1 MIGRVRDDFFPDF
14 AMKERLKIT
23 VNRRDLLRVVMTGA
37 AVAATPTSAVEA
49 AAQPESRKDKRKAR
63 YQASSA
69 EVQDFYRV
77 NRYPR

>member
-1 MIGRVRDDFFPDF
+1 
-14 AMKERLKIT
+14 
-23 VNRRDLLRVVMTGA
+23 VMTGA